1 MDTEELE
8 DRIAAFPLWGYQ
20 FEFENGVRTPIADWQ
35 RVNRQRQRRRLF
47 FEPLLSL
54 TDGSL
59 KGKRVLDLGCSS
71 GYWALE
77 AIEAGADFVLGI
89 DGRDTY
95 IEQAELVFEAKGIY
109 RSRYR
114 FEQANVFEYEL
125 REQFDVVLCL
135 GLLNVVSKPVALFE
149 LMSASGAPLI
159 VLDTGLSRA
168 PTKLFEV
175 SHLLESRNKIDYGMV
190 LVPTR
195 RAVFELAGQFGY
207 ETVALAV
214 NIPDYTRMEDYR
226 SEERL
231 AFICAKG
238 IPLGGLPSESEPH
251 RNAWVASGR
260 RLARR
265 VEHRFRG

>member
-1 MDTEELE
+1 MDAEELE

-20 FEFENGVRTPIADWQ
+20 FEFENGVRTPVADWQ
-35 RVNRQRQRRRLF
+35 RVNRQKQRRRLF
-47 FEPLLSL
+47 LEPLLSL
-54 TDGSL
+54 TGGSL
-59 KGKRVLDLGCSS
+59 EGKRVLDLGCSS

-77 AIEAGADFVLGI
+77 AIAAGADFVLGI

-95 IEQAELVFEAKGIY
+95 IEQAELVFEAKGVDK
-109 RSRYR
+109 SRYR

-159 VLDTGLSRA
+159 VIDTGLSRA

-175 SHLLESRNKIDYGMV
+175 AHLLESRNKIDYGMV

-207 ETVALAV
+207 ETTALAL
-214 NIPDYTRMEDYR
+214 NIEDYTRMEDYG
-226 SEERL
+226 SGERL

-238 IPLGGLPSESEPH
+238 VPLGGLSSEPEPH

-265 VEHRFRG
+265 LEHRFRG